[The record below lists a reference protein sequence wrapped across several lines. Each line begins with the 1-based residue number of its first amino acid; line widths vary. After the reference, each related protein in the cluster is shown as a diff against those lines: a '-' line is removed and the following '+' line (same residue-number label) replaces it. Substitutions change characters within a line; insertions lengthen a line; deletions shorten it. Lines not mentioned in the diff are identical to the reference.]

1 MLSPKS
7 SYNVERDGGKFSA
20 RHREFLVCRQC
31 FRYRSAGNYAQTLRH
46 VPRGEAHASKLS
58 GIAKNIILETTA
70 DFKKYAAVIFAQT
83 VQTRGMPL
91 GNETEMTDDG
101 RAILGRWL
109 RDLP

>member
-1 MLSPKS
+1 MTSNAMAASFLLATANFSYAGSVSDTEALAIMRKHCAMCHAAKPTHQSFRESP
-7 SYNVERDGGKFSA
+7 
-20 RHREFLVCRQC
+20 
-31 FRYRSAGNYAQTLRH
+31 
-46 VPRGEAHASKLS
+46 
-58 GIAKNIILETTA
+58 KNIILETTA